1 MAVKSQGMRYRLL
14 IAGRVLRGQRV
25 VELSIARAQER
36 TGEGYSQ
43 LVDNGAYT
51 LRKALLMRE
60 SAGRGANL
68 SELRPVGCYVRE
80 ESGGERGRGSRRG
93 VGRLHSKESARVDGA
108 LKLELHG
115 LDLRPGSVALSLE
128 LITKTADSSEVV
140 LRGLE

>member
-93 VGRLHSKESARVDGA
+93 GGRLHSRERAGGA
-108 LKLELHG
+108 QKLELQG